1 MTMEYTL
8 EDINNDALVEDFLDR
23 NIAENTKRF
32 HITALKDYCNYIQK
46 LPTALIEEAEEEQDN
61 NVKIK
66 HRKIKKYFNS
76 YIKDLKK
83 RGKSINTVR
92 SYVISVKAFYGDNE
106 IIIPPKIS
114 TKPNKDEVI
123 QRGIS
128 ELPTLE
134 DVKRLVFRAGIRDKA
149 LILLHLSSGMGLSEV
164 SHLTYSDFL
173 KSQNLPV
180 KRRVD
185 IEETVEILES
195 REDEDLIG
203 CWSIHRYKTGYY
215 FTTFNSPESTR
226 AIIQYLIHR
235 NRENKQIRS
244 NSDFLFVNQYNK
256 FLRPNPYSLIFL
268 RLNEKVGF
276 ERRAE
281 NNRHFITSHQLRELF
296 SSTLFKKG
304 VDRLKIDFFLGHKIN
319 DQNAAYFR
327 SNPEDL
333 KEQYLKALPEITL
346 EKVKVKRIESEE
358 VREIVNKLN
367 AAEARADLNDE
378 KLSQIEDIID
388 KTSWMFEA
396 AKTDKGVRE
405 ALKKYRGKMLD
416 HD

>member
-1 MTMEYTL
+1 MTKEYSFD
-8 EDINNDALVEDFLDR
+8 EINNDALVKDFLDR
-23 NIAENTKRF
+23 NISKASKRSYT
-32 HITALKDYCNYIQK
+32 TAIKDYCNYIQK
-46 LPTALIEEAEEEQDN
+46 LPVKFIEEAEDEQDN

-66 HRKIKKYFNS
+66 HRKIKKNLNS

-83 RGKSINTVR
+83 RGKSISTVR
-92 SYVISVKAFYGDNE
+92 SYVMSVKAFYRDND
-106 IIIPPKIS
+106 ILIPPKIS
-114 TKPNKDEVI
+114 TKPNKDEII
-123 QRGIS
+123 QRGVS

-134 DVKRLVFRAGIRDKA
+134 DVKQLMYVAGTRDKA

-164 SHLTYSDFL
+164 THLTYSDFL

-180 KRRVD
+180 NRVVD
-185 IEETVEILES
+185 MGGTVEILES
-195 REDEDLIG
+195 REDEELIG
-203 CWSIHRYKTGYY
+203 CWNLHRYKTGYY

-226 AIIQYLIHR
+226 AIIQYLIQR
-235 NRENKQIRS
+235 QRDNKHIRS

-256 FLRPNPYSLIFL
+256 FLGPNPYTLIFL

-276 ERRAE
+276 ERRTE

-296 SSTLFKKG
+296 SSNLFKKG

-327 SNPEDL
+327 CNPEDL
-333 KEQYLKALPEITL
+333 KKQYFKALPEITL

-367 AAEARADLNDE
+367 AAEARADLNEE
-378 KLSQIEDIID
+378 KLIKVVDIID
-388 KTSWMFEA
+388 RNSWMFEA
-396 AKTDKGVRE
+396 AKEDKEVRE